1 MPKHILTKEQEQYII
16 DQHLKN
22 NRSITDIA
30 RDFNYT
36 SKVIKRIL
44 KKYNVEPTSHL
55 IKYQNIKIDIFEKI
69 DSAEKA
75 YWIGFISE
83 DGFIN
88 KKGIYLKI
96 KLQISDINH
105 LYKFCN
111 FINMPYD
118 SVKIEHH
125 NITNKELCSI
135 TVSRKKIVN
144 DLISLGITNNKN
156 CGREKVIDI
165 PEQYMKDYIRGVI
178 DANGNIN
185 SKNIN
190 IISSQQVL
198 RHINDFL
205 SKTYGIKQ
213 LNILDH
219 CNTYRIYIC
228 KDRSKV
234 LKDIYYDN
242 CTCLDRKYDIV
253 KSVYL
258 YT

>member
-1 MPKHILTKEQEQYII
+1 M
-16 DQHLKN
+16 
-22 NRSITDIA
+22 
-30 RDFNYT
+30 
-36 SKVIKRIL
+36 
-44 KKYNVEPTSHL
+44 
-55 IKYQNIKIDIFEKI
+55 
-69 DSAEKA
+69 
-75 YWIGFISE
+75 
-83 DGFIN
+83 
-88 KKGIYLKI
+88 
-96 KLQISDINH
+96 QISDIGH
-105 LYKFCN
+105 LYKFCK
-111 FINMPYD
+111 FINLPE
-118 SVKIEHH
+118 SAVKITHH
-125 NITNKELCSI
+125 SITHNELCII
-135 TVSRKKIVN
+135 TVSRKELIN
-144 DLISLGITNNKN
+144 DLIALGITNNKN

-165 PEQYMKDYIRGVI
+165 PEQYMKDYVRGVI

-228 KDRSKV
+228 KDRGKV